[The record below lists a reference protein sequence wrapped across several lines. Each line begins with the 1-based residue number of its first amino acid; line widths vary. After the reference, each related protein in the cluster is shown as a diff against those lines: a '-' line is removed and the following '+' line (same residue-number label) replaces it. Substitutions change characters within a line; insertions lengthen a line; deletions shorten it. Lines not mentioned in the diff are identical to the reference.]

1 MANQYF
7 QLKVSV
13 NWPELDEEQQK
24 NVAKAFYKAQ
34 NSLTKSNPAKAKE
47 LHNDLEKGGSLRTFN
62 AKWRLR
68 LSL

>member
-13 NWPELDEEQQK
+13 NWPELDEGQQK
-24 NVAKAFYKAQ
+24 DVAAAFYKAQ
-34 NSLTKSNPAKAKE
+34 NSLSRSNPVKAME
-47 LHNDLEKGGSLRTFN
+47 LHEDLEKGGSLRTLN